1 VISPLLSVGSVA
13 VLVSPGWLTAG
24 TAVLTMRRMLFVNP
38 KEDAMKARLTGRHA
52 QIVGVIVILAALAG
66 GGRWP

>member
-1 VISPLLSVGSVA
+1 
-13 VLVSPGWLTAG
+13 
-24 TAVLTMRRMLFVNP
+24 MRRMLFVNP